1 MKKFLIVCAIIT
13 LVTTNTYAWG
23 KRGHELVAEVA
34 FTHLDAKTKENVL
47 KYLDGMSI
55 ELAANWMDNMRSNK
69 QYDYLKPFHYVNFE
83 KGTPAS
89 EISGD
94 NIINILNKTY
104 KDLDNI
110 KDLSNDEIRT
120 RLFYLFHLIGDL
132 HQPLHVGYGD
142 DKGGNKVQISFFGRG
157 SNLHAMWDSDIIEYK
172 GLTLAEVLQANTY
185 SQNELLAVQQINTLQ
200 WANDSRKYLKNA
212 YALSDAKINDFYIDT
227 NYLIIKQ
234 QILKA
239 GLRLAAVLEQY
250 FKEVT
255 YNKANIKETPTE
267 SKKEVVEELEVSVT
281 IDVTKSKDNAGKLVY
296 TCGKVYGTK
305 VLSNGL
311 ILLNVGAAYPDS
323 PLTIAI
329 HPESLKNFDF
339 KPEEYYNEKNICVSG
354 TIQMY
359 KDKPEI
365 IVNNQHAIQVK

>member
-1 MKKFLIVCAIIT
+1 MKKILIVCTIIT
-13 LVTTNTYAWG
+13 FVTTNSYAWG

-34 FTHLDAKTKENVL
+34 FNHLDAKTKENVL

-55 ELAANWMDNMRSNK
+55 EQAANWMDNMRSNK
-69 QYDYLKPFHYVNFE
+69 QYDYLKPYHYVNFE

-94 NIINILNKTY
+94 NIINLLNKTF

-120 RLFYLFHLIGDL
+120 RLFYVFHLIGDV

-142 DKGGNKVQISFFGRG
+142 DKGGNTVQISFFGRG

-172 GLTLAEVLQANTY
+172 GLTLTEVLQANTY
-185 SQNELLAVQQINTLQ
+185 SQKELLAVQQINTLQ

-212 YALSDAKINDFYIDT
+212 YALSDAKINDFYIEA
-227 NYLIIKQ
+227 NYPIIKQ

-255 YNKANIKETPTE
+255 YKETPTE
-267 SKKEVVEELEVSVT
+267 T
-281 IDVTKSKDNAGKLVY
+281 R
-296 TCGKVYGTK
+296 
-305 VLSNGL
+305 
-311 ILLNVGAAYPDS
+311 
-323 PLTIAI
+323 
-329 HPESLKNFDF
+329 
-339 KPEEYYNEKNICVSG
+339 
-354 TIQMY
+354 
-359 KDKPEI
+359 
-365 IVNNQHAIQVK
+365 